1 MNEYTMSVR
10 TETESN
16 SLETQMDDNN
26 KRERKGTNCRFLHS
40 SIFRAFVELR
50 FSTMLS
56 IIERLSMIWYYCIYM
71 VYKLK
76 TCMSLVKL
84 LNAFPV
90 KGKAKSV
97 QIMQISLDSQLV
109 R

>member
-1 MNEYTMSVR
+1 
-10 TETESN
+10 
-16 SLETQMDDNN
+16 
-26 KRERKGTNCRFLHS
+26 
-40 SIFRAFVELR
+40 
-50 FSTMLS
+50 
-56 IIERLSMIWYYCIYM
+56 M

-76 TCMSLVKL
+76 TSMSLVKL

-90 KGKAKSV
+90 KGKAKSE